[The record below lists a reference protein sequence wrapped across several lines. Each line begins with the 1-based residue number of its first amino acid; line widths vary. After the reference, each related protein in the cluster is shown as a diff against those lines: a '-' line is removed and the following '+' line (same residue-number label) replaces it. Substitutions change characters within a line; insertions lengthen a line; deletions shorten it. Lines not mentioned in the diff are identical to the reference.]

1 MNEEQLR
8 RRRRLRRQ
16 QQRKRRRRIFY
27 ILCILFLVIIFTIL
41 RGIVAHFSRT
51 SNHAQANVA
60 LWYIQQ
66 MDREK
71 SGDPDR
77 SNVSYASIEELS
89 NIARDKLTTFGC
101 DLVKNS
107 NHIKSAEKYA
117 YSTKKIR
124 EITEGKL
131 DYTGKKIAFLTF
143 DDGPN
148 NTITPQVLDTLKDRQ
163 VPATFFLVGRNLG
176 SKHEDTLRRILREGH
191 GIAMHSL
198 SHDYSKLYPGRFG
211 NAQRIRYEAQET
223 QKLLK
228 EFFGPDFHS
237 SVWRY
242 PGGHQSWKELE
253 ASDDALAKLGVQWI
267 DWNCLVGDAQP
278 RSDRPTTS
286 EGQVQ
291 YVHKSLK
298 LNKQTRIAVVLAH
311 DAENKQLTAD
321 SLDKLIDYFKD
332 NGYEFGILK

>member
-8 RRRRLRRQ
+8 RRRRLRREQ
-16 QQRKRRRRIFY
+16 QRRRRRRLFY
-27 ILCILFLVIIFTIL
+27 ILCILFIVIIFTIL
-41 RGIVAHFSRT
+41 RGLLVHLSRT
-51 SNHAQANVA
+51 SNQAQANVA

-71 SGDPDR
+71 AGNPDR
-77 SNVSYASIEELS
+77 SNVSYHSIAELS

-107 NHIKSAEKYA
+107 NHIKSADKYA
-117 YSTKKIR
+117 YSAKKIR

-131 DYTGKKIAFLTF
+131 AYKGKKIAFLTF

-148 NTITPQVLDTLKDRQ
+148 NIITPQVLDTLKDRH

-176 SKHEDTLRRILREGH
+176 KKHEDMLRRILREGH
-191 GIAMHSL
+191 GVAIHSL
-198 SHDYSKLYPGRFG
+198 THDYTRLYPGRVG
-211 NAQRIRYEAQET
+211 DTNRIRYEAEET

-228 EFFGPDFHS
+228 DYLGPDFHAG
-237 SVWRY
+237 VWRY
-242 PGGHQSWKELE
+242 PGGHQSWKGLE
-253 ASDDALAKLGVQWI
+253 GGDEALAKLGIQWI

-278 RSDRPTTS
+278 KSDRPTTV
-286 EGQVQ
+286 EGQVR
-291 YVHKSLK
+291 YMDKSLK

-321 SLDKLIDYFKD
+321 SVSKLIDYFKE